1 MGNFVLNSTDPIVF
15 LRKIH
20 FTFTDAGFLAEVV
33 ALWAL
38 ALEAPKSV
46 DAVSPLAETW

>member
-1 MGNFVLNSTDPIVF
+1 MESFPGLDGEFCFKT
-15 LRKIH
+15 

-33 ALWAL
+33 ALWAF